1 MTGRVYRLRRKSRQD
16 KNNFYPAEYNDVAK
30 NIDHLKTI
38 AGIVNVI
45 VPGIGGPK
53 ILDVYFKKGKTS
65 SSSIVTEVLEQSG
78 ITPKTVAVRS
88 QKRVRYT
95 FASKADRDAAS
106 SVIGKMAGDKIILS
120 SIDYSTDPPTVKT
133 KSGLE
138 IELDGWNRPK
148 SEDPEYNTSSYGG
161 TDTDTGDFDSVED
174 EKKDSPNW
182 FLIAGAAVV
191 GVILVLAIVKLSKK

>member
-1 MTGRVYRLRRKSRQD
+1 MTGRVYRLRRKIRQD
-16 KNNFYPAEYNDVAK
+16 ENNFYPAEYNDVAK

-65 SSSIVTEVLEQSG
+65 SSSIVTEVLNQSG
-78 ITPKTVAVRS
+78 ITPKSVAVRS

-95 FASKADRDAAS
+95 FDSKADRDAAS
-106 SVIGKMAGDKIILS
+106 SVIGKMSGDKIVLS
-120 SIDYSTDPPTVKT
+120 SIDYSTDPPTVTT
-133 KSGLE
+133 KAGLE
-138 IELDGWNRPK
+138 IELDGWSRPK
-148 SEDPEYNTSSYGG
+148 SEDPEYNSSSYGG
-161 TDTDTGDFDSVED
+161 TDTATVDFDSGED
-174 EKKDSPNW
+174 EKKESPNW

-191 GVILVLAIVKLSKK
+191 GVVLVLAIVKLSKK